1 MANEIIP
8 PNSPFT
14 RAVERA
20 RQAKRAAG
28 TADVDAGEEARPRSS
43 PRARLN
49 FIPDDSMLG
58 AMIDRALAAMSRG
71 ITWTRGAILNLLV

>member
-8 PNSPFT
+8 PNTPFT

-20 RQAKRAAG
+20 RALKRA
-28 TADVDAGEEARPRSS
+28 TALEQLEDAEPAQVKSS

-49 FIPDDSMLG
+49 FIPDDTML
-58 AMIDRALAAMSRG
+58 ATMIDRALAALSRG
-71 ITWTRGAILNLLV
+71 AVWTRGAILNLLV

>member
-8 PNSPFT
+8 PSTPFT

-20 RQAKRAAG
+20 RAAKRAGNVGA
-28 TADVDAGEEARPRSS
+28 TEETEAPVQRSS

-49 FIPDDSMLG
+49 FIPDDSML
-58 AMIDRALAAMSRG
+58 ADMIDRALSAMSRG
-71 ITWTRGAILNLLV
+71 AKWTRGAILNLLV

>member
-20 RQAKRAAG
+20 KAAKRASP
-28 TADVDAGEEARPRSS
+28 ADRLDEAEETRPRSS
-43 PRARLN
+43 PRAKLN
-49 FIPDDSMLG
+49 FFPDNSILG
-58 AMIDRALAAMSRG
+58 EMVDRALAALSRG
-71 ITWTRGAILNLLV
+71 VTWTRGAIVNLLV

>member
-14 RAVERA
+14 RALERT
-20 RQAKRAAG
+20 RAARRS
-28 TADVDAGEEARPRSS
+28 DPLDRLEEAEETRPKSS

-49 FIPDDSMLG
+49 FIPDDTLLG
-58 AMIDRALAAMSRG
+58 SMIDRALAAMSKG
-71 ITWTRGAILNLLV
+71 VVWARGAILNLLV

>member
-14 RAVERA
+14 RALERT
-20 RQAKRAAG
+20 RATRRAQG
-28 TADVDAGEEARPRSS
+28 TAEAEETEAPRAS

-49 FIPDDSMLG
+49 FIPDDTVLGSMV
-58 AMIDRALAAMSRG
+58 DRALAALSRG
-71 ITWTRGAILNLLV
+71 IVWTRGAILNLLV

>member
-20 RQAKRAAG
+20 KAAKRTSAS
-28 TADVDAGEEARPRSS
+28 DRLDDAEDIRPRHS

-49 FIPDDSMLG
+49 FIPDDTMLG
-58 AMIDRALAAMSRG
+58 AMIDRALAALSRG
-71 ITWTRGAILNLLV
+71 ATWTRGAILNLLV

>member
-20 RQAKRAAG
+20 RAAKRLDP
-28 TADVDAGEEARPRSS
+28 ADRLDEAEEARPKSS

-49 FIPDDSMLG
+49 FLPDDTMLG
-58 AMIDRALAAMSRG
+58 AMIDRALSAMSRG
-71 ITWTRGAILNLLV
+71 LTWTRGAILNLLV

>member
-20 RQAKRAAG
+20 RAARRVERPDE
-28 TADVDAGEEARPRSS
+28 ADRTEETFSRSS

-58 AMIDRALAAMSRG
+58 AMIDRALGAISRG
-71 ITWTRGAILNLLV
+71 VVWTRGAILNLLV